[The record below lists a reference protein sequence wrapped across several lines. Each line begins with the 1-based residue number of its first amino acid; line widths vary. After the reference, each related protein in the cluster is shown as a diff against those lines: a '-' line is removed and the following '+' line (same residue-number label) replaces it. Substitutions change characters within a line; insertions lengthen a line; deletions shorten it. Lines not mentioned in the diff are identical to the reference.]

1 VRIVFVPGFTQP
13 ASSWDRVRD
22 GLAGEHV
29 ALDVPDGLD
38 FTATAHEIGDAGG
51 RAIYVAYS
59 MGGRLALRLAV
70 DRPDLVAGLALL
82 SASPGIADHAARA
95 ARRESDDA
103 LARDVERD
111 GLDAFLSRWL
121 AQPMFSMLDADDA
134 DVAGRRAVNTVDRL
148 THQLRVLG
156 QGAQEPLWSRLH
168 ELAMPVELAAGA
180 LDAKYARLAAEMAA
194 SIGTNARVEIVAG
207 LGHALHLQDPDAARA
222 VVERL
227 VHRVTA

>member
-1 VRIVFVPGFTQP
+1 MRIVFVPGFTQP

-111 GLDAFLSRWL
+111 GVDAFLSRWL

-168 ELAMPVELAAGA
+168 ELAMPVELAVGA

>member
-1 VRIVFVPGFTQP
+1 MRIVFVPGFTQP
-13 ASSWDRVRD
+13 ASSWDRVRA
-22 GLAGEHV
+22 GLAGDHV

-38 FTATAHEIGDAGG
+38 FTATAHAIGDAGG

-82 SASPGIADHAARA
+82 SASPGIADDAARA
-95 ARRESDDA
+95 ARRRSDDA
-103 LARDVERD
+103 LACDVERD
-111 GLDAFLSRWL
+111 GVDTFLSRWL

-134 DVAGRRAVNTVDRL
+134 DIAARRTSNTVDRL

-168 ELAMPVELAAGA
+168 ELTMPVEVAAGA
-180 LDAKYARLAAEMAA
+180 LDAKYARLAREMAA
-194 SIGTNARVEIVAG
+194 SIGTNARVDIVAG
-207 LGHALHLQDPDAARA
+207 LGHALHLQDPGAPRA